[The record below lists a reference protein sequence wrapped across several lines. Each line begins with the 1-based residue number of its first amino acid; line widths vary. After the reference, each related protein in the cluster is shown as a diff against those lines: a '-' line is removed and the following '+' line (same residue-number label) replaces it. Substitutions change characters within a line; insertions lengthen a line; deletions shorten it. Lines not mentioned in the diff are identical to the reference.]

1 MVVVTLYE
9 VAMVVRMKEA
19 PVQGSRKCRSER
31 DGSLELGKG
40 KEVRREVLAAHK
52 ANIPATKNTVGFAPF
67 SRRRFLALRRERP
80 YSFSTPSRESR
91 LVLFFLPFSCFH
103 PISTPTSLLLP
114 SVSRDILRFHSPRPA
129 ISRRER
135 TAIYLCG
142 SKTVNRHERFAL

>member
-1 MVVVTLYE
+1 MAKNVVVVAPAVVVVTLFE

-67 SRRRFLALRRERP
+67 SRRRFLALRREKP
-80 YSFSTPSRESR
+80 YSFSTPSREPR
-91 LVLFFLPFSCFH
+91 LVLFSPPFLFCFY
-103 PISTPTSLLLP
+103 PVSTPTSLLLP
-114 SVSRDILRFHSPRPA
+114 SVSRDVLRFHSPRSA
-129 ISRRER
+129 TSR
-135 TAIYLCG
+135 
-142 SKTVNRHERFAL
+142 

>member
-1 MVVVTLYE
+1 MAKNVVVVAPAVVVVTLFE

-67 SRRRFLALRRERP
+67 SRRRFLALRGEKP
-80 YSFSTPSRESR
+80 YSFSTPSREPR
-91 LVLFFLPFSCFH
+91 FVLLSPPFLFCFY
-103 PISTPTSLLLP
+103 PVSTPTSLLLP
-114 SVSRDILRFHSPRPA
+114 SVSRDVLRFHSPRSA
-129 ISRRER
+129 TSR
-135 TAIYLCG
+135 
-142 SKTVNRHERFAL
+142 